1 MGLVSLKNNVTF
13 GIHNLC
19 EICPVDCVAPLV
31 EEVLDSVLADMSESS
46 LKETLFEVLVL
57 SPVFKAVKSTL

>member
-1 MGLVSLKNNVTF
+1 LVSLKNNVTF
-13 GIHNLC
+13 GIHNLS

-57 SPVFKAVKSTL
+57 SPVFKAVQGTL